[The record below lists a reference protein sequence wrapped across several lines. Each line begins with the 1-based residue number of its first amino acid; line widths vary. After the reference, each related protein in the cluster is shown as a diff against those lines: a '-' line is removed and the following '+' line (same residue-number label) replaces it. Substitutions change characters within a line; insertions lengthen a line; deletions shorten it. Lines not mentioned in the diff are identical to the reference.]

1 MSRIGILQLLDHSW
15 WHIVGE
21 NASEFDSN
29 IHLKLRT
36 KKTRSA
42 TSDYLERRVPEIP
55 EKYEITLKELLY
67 LEETS
72 FSELLIGLTR
82 VKPSLSYTAVLQ
94 DIGTISGINTEK
106 TKRLLELAIWLG
118 SLEEYYFQTSGWLE
132 LMSTVKEQLSLEA
145 SSNRLIVKR
154 LSELV
159 QNNAII
165 RLIASAADILS
176 DNRTNFQEARILSEI
191 RPVFGT
197 VEEKPLAAVIVHNFK
212 IVHYENFR
220 NRELFF
226 TLETKD
232 LLTIQKV
239 ITRAIKKSEQLR
251 AVLASADISCLESEE
266 SHE

>member
-132 LMSTVKEQLSLEA
+132 LMS
-145 SSNRLIVKR
+145 NRLIVKR

-220 NRELFF
+220 NREFFF